1 MEDDTMA
8 FMEKCGLGVSRPNK
22 RIYTGKIGALKGLEV
37 IFQRSVDIPG
47 ELDAGVIDAAILG
60 YERFLENRDEKG
72 DSFAVV
78 QDLGFSRSNLVVAV
92 PNSWHEVRS
101 SKDLAKV
108 AKAKRGERLRVGTK
122 YHRLV
127 GNYLRQKGVAP
138 CDLVHINGAI
148 EAAPLIGTA
157 DVISDM
163 VSSGATLREN
173 NLRPLDDGTIVESAA
188 CFVVN
193 KGLLKGDPKK
203 LALTKT
209 LLELIEARLRAEGF
223 YSIIAN
229 IRGESVEAVAAKVT
243 KNPIVAG
250 MQGPTVSTVVSKT
263 GERGWYS
270 VSVVVPIAQLA
281 DGVDHLRK
289 IGASGVVVF
298 PAHYVFGGR
307 CEAYE
312 TLVKALGAKRGS

>member
-1 MEDDTMA
+1 
-8 FMEKCGLGVSRPNK
+8 
-22 RIYTGKIGALKGLEV
+22 
-37 IFQRSVDIPG
+37 VDIPG

-60 YERFLENRDEKG
+60 YERFLENRNEKG
-72 DSFAVV
+72 DSFAVLK
-78 QDLGFSRSNLVVAV
+78 DLGFSRSNLVVAV
-92 PNSWHEVRS
+92 PNAWHDVRT
-101 SKDLAKV
+101 SKDLARM
-108 AKAKRGERLRVGTK
+108 AKARRLRVGTK

-127 GNYLRQKGVAP
+127 GDYLRRKGVSP
-138 CDLVHINGAI
+138 YDLIHINGAI

-193 KGLLKGDPKK
+193 RRLLKSDAKK
-203 LALTKT
+203 LEMTKT

-229 IRGESVEAVAAKVT
+229 IRGESVEAVAARVT

-263 GERGWYS
+263 GDRGWYS

-281 DGVDHLRK
+281 AGVDHLRK

-312 TLVKALGAKRGS
+312 ELVKALNAKRGE